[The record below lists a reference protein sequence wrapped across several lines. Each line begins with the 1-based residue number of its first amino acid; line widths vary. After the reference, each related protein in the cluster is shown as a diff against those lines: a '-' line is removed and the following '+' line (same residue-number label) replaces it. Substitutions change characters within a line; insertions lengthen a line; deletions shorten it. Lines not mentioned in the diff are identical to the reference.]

1 MDRAIERSSDKLV
14 WYRETIKTKK
24 KVSGAYRR
32 QQNFDHA
39 QSNACAPKVY
49 HEEILSSALRGNATA
64 QVRPLMLLAFGE
76 LHISVDVSTLYVR
89 CHRRMETGRWYQQDE
104 INEWRQSHSK
114 MKSSHGG
121 KVTAR

>member
-24 KVSGAYRR
+24 KVSGPM
-32 QQNFDHA
+32 HVL
-39 QSNACAPKVY
+39 PKY
-49 HEEILSSALRGNATA
+49 ITKRFYPSALRGNATA

>member
-64 QVRPLMLLAFGE
+64 QVRPLSALCMSDVIVAWKR
-76 LHISVDVSTLYVR
+76 VDGIT
-89 CHRRMETGRWYQQDE
+89 
-104 INEWRQSHSK
+104 K
-114 MKSSHGG
+114 MKSMNGG